1 MISNLS
7 FSIDLSLSHTM
18 ADNATATTTMTVP
31 LSQENTTVAAAAPPS
46 PPPQEIPV
54 PKMEMKRWVM
64 KKTTSLW
71 RTQLQQDKVAAELN
85 VEALTIDDT
94 KTLTSLRYH
103 QSLTSP
109 RFEFLYFPDP
119 N

>member
-1 MISNLS
+1 
-7 FSIDLSLSHTM
+7 M
-18 ADNATATTTMTVP
+18 ADNATATTTTTVP
-31 LSQENTTVAAAAPPS
+31 LSQENTTAAAAAPSS

-54 PKMEMKRWVM
+54 PKTEMKCRVT

-71 RTQLQQDKVAAELN
+71 RTQLQQDKVTAELN

>member
-1 MISNLS
+1 
-7 FSIDLSLSHTM
+7 M
-18 ADNATATTTMTVP
+18 ADTIDNATATATATTP
-31 LSQENTTVAAAAPPS
+31 LPQENTTAAS
-46 PPPQEIPV
+46 LPPPQEIPV
-54 PKMEMKRWVM
+54 PMTETKRWVT
-64 KKTTSLW
+64 KKMASLW
-71 RTQLQQDKVAAELN
+71 RTWLQQDKVAAELN

-109 RFEFLYFPDP
+109 RFEFLYLPDP